1 MMREVTAI
9 AHGKV
14 NLHLGVG
21 ALRDDGYHELVSIFQ
36 SLELRDVVTL
46 TEASPNIGVAGRVVG
61 LECATAGV
69 PTDNT
74 NLAWRAVDIV
84 FGRST
89 QQPPAVR
96 IAIAKGI
103 PTAGGMAGGSADA
116 AAALIAA
123 NKILDNEFELGE
135 LLDIAADLGSD
146 VPFTLVGGTALGTGR
161 GEHLVPT
168 LSKGTSLLS
177 HRPRHPGR
185 VPQTRR
191 TRPHPPPR
199 RDRAESGTAH
209 WEPTP
214 SRPPA
219 AQRHAGCRPIAATT
233 ATHNPQHRHGRRGA
247 RRHCFRVGPHLRI
260 PMRRRSRRPG
270 SRGGTIAQR
279 KHRRHIRPGARRPPQ
294 RRISG

>member
-1 MMREVTAI
+1 M
-9 AHGKV
+9 
-14 NLHLGVG
+14 G

-36 SLELRDVVTL
+36 SLELRDVITL
-46 TEASPNIGVAGRVVG
+46 TEASPNTGVAGRVVG

-123 NKILDNEFELGE
+123 NKILDNEVELGE

-168 LSKGTSLLS
+168 LSKGTYHWALAFSRTGLATPAVFRKLDELDRTPHLDVTALSRALRTGMAAGALAGIVSGSGPTCAFLCEDARAAREVAAELSL
-177 HRPRHPGR
+177 
-185 VPQTRR
+185 
-191 TRPHPPPR
+191 
-199 RDRAESGTAH
+199 SGNTAV
-209 WEPTP
+209 T
-214 SRPPA
+214 SGPA
-219 AQRHAGCRPIAATT
+219 
-233 ATHNPQHRHGRRGA
+233 RGA
-247 RRHCFRVGPHLRI
+247 HLK
-260 PMRRRSRRPG
+260 G
-270 SRGGTIAQR
+270 E
-279 KHRRHIRPGARRPPQ
+279 
-294 RRISG
+294 

>member
-46 TEASPNIGVAGRVVG
+46 TEASPNTGVTGRVVG

-123 NKILDNEFELGE
+123 HKIY
-135 LLDIAADLGSD
+135 
-146 VPFTLVGGTALGTGR
+146 
-161 GEHLVPT
+161 
-168 LSKGTSLLS
+168 
-177 HRPRHPGR
+177 
-185 VPQTRR
+185 
-191 TRPHPPPR
+191 
-199 RDRAESGTAH
+199 
-209 WEPTP
+209 
-214 SRPPA
+214 
-219 AQRHAGCRPIAATT
+219 
-233 ATHNPQHRHGRRGA
+233 
-247 RRHCFRVGPHLRI
+247 
-260 PMRRRSRRPG
+260 
-270 SRGGTIAQR
+270 
-279 KHRRHIRPGARRPPQ
+279 
-294 RRISG
+294 

>member
-46 TEASPNIGVAGRVVG
+46 TEASPNTGVAGRVVE

-96 IAIAKGI
+96 ITIAKGI
-103 PTAGGMAGGSADA
+103 PTAGGMAAG
-116 AAALIAA
+116 ALA
-123 NKILDNEFELGE
+123 
-135 LLDIAADLGSD
+135 
-146 VPFTLVGGTALGTGR
+146 GR
-161 GEHLVPT
+161 GSVSGPT
-168 LSKGTSLLS
+168 CAFLCEDARAAREVAAELSLSGNTAVTS
-177 HRPRHPGR
+177 G
-185 VPQTRR
+185 
-191 TRPHPPPR
+191 
-199 RDRAESGTAH
+199 
-209 WEPTP
+209 
-214 SRPPA
+214 PA
-219 AQRHAGCRPIAATT
+219 
-233 ATHNPQHRHGRRGA
+233 RGA
-247 RRHCFRVGPHLRI
+247 HLK
-260 PMRRRSRRPG
+260 G
-270 SRGGTIAQR
+270 E
-279 KHRRHIRPGARRPPQ
+279 
-294 RRISG
+294 